1 MELVLNIPMLA
12 NHRDE
17 GRRRPYEA
25 CNIDA
30 VITGNDSARI
40 GRTNGFH
47 DNDRLQ
53 IRPFRKLRDGFE
65 VCYDPDSSPYGTAMR
80 VIEGIKEVLGGAP
93 RQLVLDVRMK
103 VLLDS
108 LIGLFVI
115 ALQRQEVVAFLSS
128 DLTCDGRLAAH
139 GIHGH
144 NTPFDGEQLSE
155 FWNRGD
161 LIRLAVMLQLAH

>member
-1 MELVLNIPMLA
+1 L
-12 NHRDE
+12 
-17 GRRRPYEA
+17 
-25 CNIDA
+25 
-30 VITGNDSARI
+30 
-40 GRTNGFH
+40 
-47 DNDRLQ
+47 
-53 IRPFRKLRDGFE
+53 E

-108 LIGLFVI
+108 LLGLFVI
-115 ALQRQEVVAFLSS
+115 ALQRQEVVAFLSP

-144 NTPFDGEQLSE
+144 NTPFEGEQL
-155 FWNRGD
+155 
-161 LIRLAVMLQLAH
+161 

>member
-1 MELVLNIPMLA
+1 MELVLTIPVLA

-25 CNIDA
+25 CNIAA
-30 VITGNDSARI
+30 VSTGNDSARI

-65 VCYDPDSSPYGTAMR
+65 VCYDPASSPYGTAMR

-93 RQLVLDVRMK
+93 RQRVLDVRMK

-108 LIGLFVI
+108 LIGL
-115 ALQRQEVVAFLSS
+115 QRHLIHSLATPVLEVVVTYPSWLTS
-128 DLTCDGRLAAH
+128 DALRA
-139 GIHGH
+139 
-144 NTPFDGEQLSE
+144 
-155 FWNRGD
+155 
-161 LIRLAVMLQLAH
+161 